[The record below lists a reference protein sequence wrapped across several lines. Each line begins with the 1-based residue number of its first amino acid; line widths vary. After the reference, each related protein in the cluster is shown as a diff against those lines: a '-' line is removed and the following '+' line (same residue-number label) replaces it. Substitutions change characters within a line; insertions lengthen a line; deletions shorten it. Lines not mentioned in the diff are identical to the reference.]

1 MLSWHFKLHLANLLQ
16 GKRILGKDAP
26 RLVGIGVICRARAVV
41 QNTRAK
47 KKKEKGEAIWRG
59 RTYLA
64 NDALRLVRIG
74 VVANNLE
81 GNYKREYEKAVTRGA
96 LCGGEA
102 SLEAL

>member
-1 MLSWHFKLHLANLLQ
+1 M
-16 GKRILGKDAP
+16 
-26 RLVGIGVICRARAVV
+26 V

-47 KKKEKGEAIWRG
+47 KIKKGEKQYG
-59 RTYLA
+59 GVEHTLA
-64 NDALRLVRIG
+64 NYAPRLVGIG